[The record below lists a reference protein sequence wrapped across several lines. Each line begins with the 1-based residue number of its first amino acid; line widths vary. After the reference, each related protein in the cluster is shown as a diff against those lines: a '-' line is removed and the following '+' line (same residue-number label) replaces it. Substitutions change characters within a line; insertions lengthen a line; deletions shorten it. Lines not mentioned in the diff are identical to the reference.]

1 MSIAF
6 QKLVNGFLEA
16 IERSGSTVNTVRNY
30 RSDLATFG
38 AFLETRGLDFQKLGL
53 QELESYHEWLKA
65 KGLKPNS
72 RRRKIM
78 TLKTFLR
85 AVSHSVEVSL
95 VGADKVVPPE
105 KVEKPPRLVPEELI
119 EAIYKDQP
127 VTDLGARNRAL
138 LGVMLDTG
146 ALVTEVLALRRSE
159 VSIDGP
165 SPSVRIAGGR
175 ARRSMITE
183 RTRADLADLLG
194 RLGPQHK
201 QVFYGYSKAGP
212 NAERLT
218 ARGVEALFKGWARHY
233 GVNALKPRVLR
244 HLYVMRAF
252 GEGRSE
258 AEIMAALGLRTS
270 YVFKIYRPL
279 LEMKGAPENAVTQ
292 RAT

>member
-16 IERSGSTVNTVRNY
+16 IERAGSTSNTVRNY

-53 QELESYHEWLKA
+53 QELDAYHEWLKA

-85 AVSHSVEVSL
+85 AVSHSVEISL
-95 VGADKVVPPE
+95 VGADKVIPPE
-105 KVEKPPRLVPEELI
+105 KVEKPPRLVPTELI

-127 VTDLGARNRAL
+127 ATDLGARNRAL
-138 LGVMLDTG
+138 IGVMLDTG

-159 VSIDGP
+159 IQLDGP
-165 SPSVRIAGGR
+165 VPAVRIAGTR
-175 ARRSMITE
+175 ARRSPISE
-183 RTRADLADLLG
+183 RTRADLAALLE

-233 GVNALKPRVLR
+233 GASALKPRVLR
-244 HLYVMRAF
+244 HLFVMRSF
-252 GEGRSE
+252 MEGRTE

-270 YVFKIYRPL
+270 YVFKIYKPL
-279 LEMKGAPENAVTQ
+279 LEMEPVQENAVAQ
-292 RAT
+292 RTT